1 MRLSRDKF
9 LLLYKFFKIIIIR
22 LYFNDINIIFQI
34 IMLLFYYRYDVEQ
47 FLIMRFII
55 LFYKNEFP

>member
-1 MRLSRDKF
+1 MRLSKSK
-9 LLLYKFFKIIIIR
+9 LLLFHKLFEIIIIH

-34 IMLLFYYRYDVEQ
+34 ITLLFHYHYDIEQ

-55 LFYKNEFP
+55 LFYKNELS